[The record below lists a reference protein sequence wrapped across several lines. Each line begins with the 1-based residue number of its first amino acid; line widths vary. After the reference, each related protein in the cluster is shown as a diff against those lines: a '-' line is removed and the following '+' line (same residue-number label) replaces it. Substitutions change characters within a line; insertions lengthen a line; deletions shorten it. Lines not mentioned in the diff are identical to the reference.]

1 MKSTIIL
8 IGVLFVLFG
17 IVLGAFGAHALEN
30 KLSTTELNSLQ
41 TGIQYQLYHGLA
53 LLVIGLNFDKVIKA
67 RFIGLGIIV
76 GTLFFSGS
84 IYLLSLDTILGIN
97 LSILWPVTP
106 IGGFILIGSWG
117 IMAYHI
123 IKKSCR
129 NLP

>member
-67 RFIGLGIIV
+67 SFIGFGIIV
-76 GTLFFSGS
+76 GTLFFF
-84 IYLLSLDTILGIN
+84 
-97 LSILWPVTP
+97 W
-106 IGGFILIGSWG
+106 F
-117 IMAYHI
+117 
-123 IKKSCR
+123 
-129 NLP
+129 NLPPVS